1 MFKWNTDYKK
11 YALVPRRVLQ
21 PRQMRKADDVMK
33 HNHAEWMAFIV
44 T

>member
-1 MFKWNTDYKK
+1 MRE

-21 PRQMRKADDVMK
+21 PQQTKKADAVMK
-33 HNHAEWMAFIV
+33 RSHVEWMEFIV